1 MPPSNNPIRQK
12 YKIGNKLG
20 EGTYGVVWLAEDLVT
35 HESVALKKIRLE
47 TEEEGVP
54 STALR
59 EISLLKEVSS
69 HPNVVTLREVLHT
82 PTKLYLVFDF
92 VDHDLKR
99 HMELN
104 SNYLPPIVVKRFLFQ
119 LIRGI
124 AHCHSRRILHR
135 DLKPQNLLIG
145 KDGTLIIADFGLAR
159 AVGIPIRAYTHEVI
173 TLWYRAPEI
182 LLGSKVYSSP
192 VDVWSM
198 GCIFAEMAMGEP
210 LFRGDSEID
219 QIYRIFRTLGT
230 PRNSVWAGV
239 EQLPDYNASFPHF
252 PARNLS
258 HAVPQLP
265 HDGLDLLGK
274 MLKYE
279 PGQRITAKEALRH
292 PYFAEFEMSE
302 VRLF

>member
-1 MPPSNNPIRQK
+1 MPPSSDSIRQK
-12 YKIGNKLG
+12 YKVGMKLG
-20 EGTYGVVWLAEDLVT
+20 EGTYGIVYLAEDLIT
-35 HESVALKKIRLE
+35 QERVALKKIRLD
-47 TEEEGVP
+47 TEDEGVP

-59 EISLLKEVSS
+59 EISLLKEVSK

-82 PTKLYLVFDF
+82 PQKLYLVFDF
-92 VDHDLKR
+92 VDQDLKKYMDQ
-99 HMELN
+99 HKLSPLE
-104 SNYLPPIVVKRFLFQ
+104 VKRFLWQ

-145 KDGTLIIADFGLAR
+145 QDGSLIIADFGLAR

-192 VDVWSM
+192 VDLWSIA
-198 GCIFAEMAMGEP
+198 CIFAEMAMGEP

-230 PRNSVWAGV
+230 PKNPIWAGV
-239 EQLPDYNASFPHF
+239 EQLPDYNPAFPHF

-258 HAVPQLP
+258 QVVHELP
-265 HDGLDLLGK
+265 EDGLDLLGQ

-279 PGQRITAKEALRH
+279 PGSRITAKDALRH
-292 PYFAEFEMSE
+292 RYFAEFDLPSGG
-302 VRLF
+302 RLY